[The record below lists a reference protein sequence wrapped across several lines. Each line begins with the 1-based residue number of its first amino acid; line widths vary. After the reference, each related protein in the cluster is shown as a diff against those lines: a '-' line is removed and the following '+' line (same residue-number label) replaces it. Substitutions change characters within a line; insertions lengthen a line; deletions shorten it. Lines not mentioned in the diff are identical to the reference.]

1 MQTHSLENPWRNQG
15 ARFGTIET
23 GLKGA
28 LRPSLPLLRQTSGI
42 PRSGPKFPPSKTLA
56 LLGGGYTPCEP
67 HDGLRRMKRILLQ
80 PDFNDW
86 RSHARTALQE
96 GYTPEDLDLED
107 STVPTNLTLGLSP
120 REDAAIGQPILTP
133 HVPKSFIDLAQVA
146 AVHRDPHRWNLLYR
160 ILYRLQTNRDLLK
173 IEIDTDVAQLQTL
186 DHQVRRDLHKMHAF
200 VRFRK
205 VEPDVMDESNPFAPR
220 PEPPSP
226 ASAAAGEASTN
237 QEHFVAWYQ
246 PDHRILPLAAPFF
259 VERFAPMQWTILT
272 PDASVSWD
280 PAARQLHWFEGL
292 PRESAPQADELETLW
307 RSYYAS
313 IFNPARL
320 NPSVMR
326 SEMPVRYWKDLP
338 EVALLPTLITQA
350 ASRVGTMVTTQ
361 AAKPSAAPFV
371 PTRHELPLINA
382 ALPTCKGCDL
392 YLHATQAVPG
402 VGPSPATA
410 HKPAALMLVGEQP
423 GDQEDLQGLPFV
435 GPAGRILDKVLA
447 ELQIDRSAVYVTN
460 AVKHFKFIQR
470 GKLRLHQNPRM
481 SEISACRPWLLAEI
495 DAVRP
500 KVVLCLGASA
510 SKSLLGGTF
519 ALMRDHGKILS
530 TPYANQVVATIHP
543 SAVLRARDPQTG
555 EQLYNFLRD
564 DLALAF
570 HAALHGTS
578 VQPAVTSV

>member
-1 MQTHSLENPWRNQG
+1 
-15 ARFGTIET
+15 
-23 GLKGA
+23 
-28 LRPSLPLLRQTSGI
+28 
-42 PRSGPKFPPSKTLA
+42 
-56 LLGGGYTPCEP
+56 
-67 HDGLRRMKRILLQ
+67 MKRILIQ

-86 RSHARTALQE
+86 RTHARTALQE
-96 GYTPEDLDLED
+96 GYTPDDLDLED
-107 STVPTNLTLGLSP
+107 ATVPTNLNLSLSAQD
-120 REDAAIGQPILTP
+120 DAPAAPPILSP
-133 HVPKSFIDLAQVA
+133 HVPQAFLDLAQTA
-146 AVHRDPHRWNLLYR
+146 AVHRSPGRWNLLFR
-160 ILYRLQTNRDLLK
+160 ILYRLQSNRDLLR
-173 IEIDTDVAQLQTL
+173 IEIDTDVAHLHQLE
-186 DHQVRRDLHKMHAF
+186 HQVRRDLHKMHAF

-205 VEPDVMDESNPFAPR
+205 VEPDVMDEANPFTPNPADSTIAAEAAASPN
-220 PEPPSP
+220 SP
-226 ASAAAGEASTN
+226 ASHN

-272 PDASVSWD
+272 PDSSVSWD
-280 PAARQLHWFEGL
+280 PVARQLHWFEGL

-326 SEMPVRYWKDLP
+326 SEMPVRYWRDLP
-338 EVALLPTLITQA
+338 EISLLPTLITQS
-350 ASRVGTMVTTQ
+350 ASRVGAMVQTQ
-361 AAKPSAAPFV
+361 TAKPSAAPFV
-371 PTRHELPLINA
+371 PVKHELPVINA

-402 VGPSPATA
+402 VGPSPATS
-410 HKPAALMLVGEQP
+410 HKPATLMLVGEQP

-447 ELQIDRSAVYVTN
+447 ELQIDRSSVYVTN

-470 GKLRLHQNPRM
+470 GKLRLHQNPRI

-530 TPYANQVVATIHP
+530 TPYADQVVATIHP
-543 SAVLRARDPQTG
+543 SAVLRARDQQTG

-570 HAALHGTS
+570 HAALHGTAI
-578 VQPAVTSV
+578 QPAVTSV

>member
-1 MQTHSLENPWRNQG
+1 
-15 ARFGTIET
+15 
-23 GLKGA
+23 
-28 LRPSLPLLRQTSGI
+28 
-42 PRSGPKFPPSKTLA
+42 
-56 LLGGGYTPCEP
+56 
-67 HDGLRRMKRILLQ
+67 MKRILIQ

-86 RSHARTALQE
+86 RTHARSVLQQ
-96 GYTPEDLDLED
+96 GYTPQDLDF
-107 STVPTNLTLGLSP
+107 
-120 REDAAIGQPILTP
+120 EDATIPRTLNLALTTGDDAPSGTSIPTP
-133 HVPKSFIDLAQVA
+133 HTSKGFLDLAETA
-146 AVHRDPHRWNLLYR
+146 AVHRSPDRWNLLYR
-160 ILYRLQTNRDLLK
+160 ILYRLQTTRDLLK
-173 IEIDTDVAQLQTL
+173 IEIDTDVAQLHTL
-186 DHQVRRDLHKMHAF
+186 DSQVRRDLHKMHAF

-205 VEPDVMDESNPFAPR
+205 VEPDAMDEANPFAPH
-220 PEPPSP
+220 PTETPSP
-226 ASAAAGEASTN
+226 AEGETRHI

-280 PAARQLHWFEGL
+280 PIARQLHWFEGL

-307 RSYYAS
+307 RSYYSS
-313 IFNPARL
+313 IYNPARL

-326 SEMPVRYWKDLP
+326 SEMPVRYWKNLP
-338 EVALLPTLITQA
+338 EVDILPTLITQS
-350 ASRVGTMVTTQ
+350 ASRVGAMVSTQ

-371 PTRHELPLINA
+371 PSRHELPLINA

-402 VGPSPATA
+402 VGPSPATI
-410 HKPAALMLVGEQP
+410 HKAATLMLVGEQP

-435 GPAGRILDKVLA
+435 GPAGRVLDKVLA
-447 ELQIDRSAVYVTN
+447 ELQIDRSTIYVTN

-500 KVVLCLGASA
+500 RVVLCLGASA

-519 ALMRDHGKILS
+519 ALMRDHGKILP
-530 TPYANQVVATIHP
+530 TPYADQVVATIHP
-543 SAVLRARDPQTG
+543 SAVLRARDQQSG

-570 HAALHGTS
+570 HAALHGTAA
-578 VQPAVTSV
+578 QPAVASV

>member
-1 MQTHSLENPWRNQG
+1 MKH
-15 ARFGTIET
+15 
-23 GLKGA
+23 
-28 LRPSLPLLRQTSGI
+28 I
-42 PRSGPKFPPSKTLA
+42 P
-56 LLGGGYTPCEP
+56 
-67 HDGLRRMKRILLQ
+67 IQ
-80 PDFNDW
+80 PDFNYW
-86 RSHARTALQE
+86 RTHARALLQQ
-96 GYTPEDLDLED
+96 GYTPEDLDLQD
-107 STVPTNLTLGLSP
+107 ATVPVTLPLALLSP
-120 REDAAIGQPILTP
+120 ESEAPTGAPIPTP
-133 HVPKSFIDLAQVA
+133 HTSRLFLDLAEIA
-146 AVHRDPHRWNLLYR
+146 AVHRSPDRWNLLYR
-160 ILYRLQTNRDLLK
+160 ILFRLQTTRDLLK
-173 IEIDTDVAQLQTL
+173 IEIDTDVAQLRTL
-186 DHQVRRDLHKMHAF
+186 EHQVRRDLHKMHAF
-200 VRFRK
+200 ARFRK
-205 VEPDVMDESNPFAPR
+205 VEPDPMDEANPFT
-220 PEPPSP
+220 P
-226 ASAAAGEASTN
+226 AASHTAESASVAAGEASHN
-237 QEHFVAWYQ
+237 PSHIQEHFVAWYQ

-280 PAARQLHWFEGL
+280 PTARQLHWFEGH
-292 PRESAPQADELETLW
+292 PRDAAPDFDELETLW
-307 RSYYAS
+307 RSYYSS

-320 NPSVMR
+320 NTAAMI

-338 EVALLPTLITQA
+338 EVSLLPSLITQS

-371 PTRHELPLINA
+371 PAKHELPLINA

-402 VGPSPATA
+402 VGPSPATL
-410 HKPAALMLVGEQP
+410 HKAATLMLVGEQP

-447 ELQIDRSAVYVTN
+447 ELSIDRSSVYVTN

-470 GKLRLHQNPRM
+470 GKLRLHQNPRL
-481 SEISACRPWLLAEI
+481 SEITACRPWLLAEI

-530 TPYANQVVATIHP
+530 TPYADQVVATIHP
-543 SAVLRARDPQTG
+543 SAVLRARDQQTG

-570 HAALHGTS
+570 HAALHGTA
-578 VQPAVTSV
+578 VQPAATPV

>member
-1 MQTHSLENPWRNQG
+1 
-15 ARFGTIET
+15 
-23 GLKGA
+23 
-28 LRPSLPLLRQTSGI
+28 
-42 PRSGPKFPPSKTLA
+42 
-56 LLGGGYTPCEP
+56 
-67 HDGLRRMKRILLQ
+67 MKYVPIQ

-86 RSHARTALQE
+86 RTHARSFLQQ
-96 GYTPEDLDLED
+96 GYTPEDLDLQD
-107 STVPTNLTLGLSP
+107 ATVPAPLTLKLSSDSD
-120 REDAAIGQPILTP
+120 EQPSGPPISAP
-133 HVPKSFIDLAQVA
+133 HTSKAFLDLAEIA
-146 AVHRDPHRWNLLYR
+146 AVHRSPDRWNLLYR
-160 ILYRLQTNRDLLK
+160 ILYRLQANRDLLK
-173 IEIDTDVAQLQTL
+173 IEIDTDIAHLHQLE
-186 DHQVRRDLHKMHAF
+186 HQVRRDLHKMHAF

-205 VEPDVMDESNPFAPR
+205 VEPDAMDEANPFTPH
-220 PEPPSP
+220 PI
-226 ASAAAGEASTN
+226 ASEAAGEASHN

-259 VERFAPMQWTILT
+259 AERFAPMQWTILT

-280 PAARQLHWFEGL
+280 PATRQLHWFEGL
-292 PRESAPQADELETLW
+292 PRESAPQGDELETLW

-313 IFNPARL
+313 IYNPARL
-320 NPSVMR
+320 NTSAMR

-338 EVALLPTLITQA
+338 EVSLLPTLITQS

-371 PTRHELPLINA
+371 PAKHELPLIDA

-402 VGPSPATA
+402 VGPSPGTRHKAAT
-410 HKPAALMLVGEQP
+410 LMLVGEQP

-447 ELQIDRSAVYVTN
+447 ELQIERSSVYVTN

-481 SEISACRPWLLAEI
+481 SEITACRPWLLAEI

-500 KVVLCLGASA
+500 RVVLCLGASA

-530 TPYANQVVATIHP
+530 TPYADQVVATIHP
-543 SAVLRARDPQTG
+543 SAVLRARDQQSG
-555 EQLYNFLRD
+555 EQLYSFLRD
-564 DLALAF
+564 DLALAY
-570 HAALHGTS
+570 HAAIHGTA